1 MKLAVNLINFGPGAT
16 PESLEG
22 WVEMS
27 QRLGYHGLLTSDHV
41 TITNDV
47 SERYPAPF
55 YEPLSTLGWLAAATT
70 DMMIGTTVSVLP
82 YRSPLETARAF
93 ANVDQLSRGRCI
105 LGVGAGWAEEEFKI
119 LDVPFDSRG
128 PMTTDYL
135 KAIKAL
141 WSADIA
147 SYHGEFVNFD
157 DVHTTPRP
165 HQRPHPPIWVGGNS
179 APSMRRAILHG
190 TAWHPIR
197 PTTHGF
203 VTDMLPTFRRMAE
216 QLERPM
222 PDLCP
227 RIRLRVTNTPRPD
240 DERIAGEGTV
250 EQIHADLATFAE
262 LGCTWVMLDTYH
274 DYNVDELGD
283 NEFAWNMF
291 ETVASDIFDLRNER
305 LR

>member
-16 PESLEG
+16 PDSLEG
-22 WVEMS
+22 WVEMT

-55 YEPLSTLGWLAAATT
+55 YEPHSLLGWLAGVTK
-70 DMMIGTTVSVLP
+70 DIMIGTTVSVLP

-105 LGVGAGWAEEEFKI
+105 LGVGAGWAAEEFKI
-119 LDVPFDSRG
+119 LNVPFDDRG

-135 KAIKAL
+135 AAIKAL
-141 WSADIA
+141 WMSDVA
-147 SYHGEFVNFD
+147 SYHGDFVSFD

-165 HQRPHPPIWVGGNS
+165 VQTPHMPIWVGGNS
-179 APSMRRAILHG
+179 PPSMRRAIQHG

-197 PTTHGF
+197 PTATGF
-203 VTDMLPTFRRMAE
+203 VSEMLPAFKRTADK
-216 QLERPM
+216 LELPL
-222 PDLCP
+222 PELCP
-227 RIRLRVTNTPRPD
+227 RIRLRITDTARPD

-250 EQIHADLATFAE
+250 EQIAGDLAVFEE
-262 LGCTWVMLDTYH
+262 LGCTWVVLDTYH
-274 DYNVDELGD
+274 DYLVDELRD
-283 NEFAWNMF
+283 SQQAWDMF
-291 ETVASDIFDLRNER
+291 ETVAADIYDLAAQE

>member
-16 PESLEG
+16 PDSLEG
-22 WVEMS
+22 WVEMT

-55 YEPLSTLGWLAAATT
+55 YEPHTILGWLAAMTT
-70 DMMIGTTVSVLP
+70 DIMIGTTVSVLP

-93 ANVDQLSRGRCI
+93 ANVDQLSRGRCM
-105 LGVGAGWAEEEFKI
+105 LGVGAGWAAEEFRI
-119 LDVPFDSRG
+119 LNVPFADRG

-135 KAIKAL
+135 QAIKAL
-141 WSADIA
+141 WTADVA
-147 SYHGEFVNFD
+147 TYHGDYVSFD

-165 HQRPHPPIWVGGNS
+165 AQTPHPPIWVGGNS
-179 APSMRRAILHG
+179 APSMRRAIQHG

-197 PTTHGF
+197 PTATGF
-203 VTDMLPTFRRMAE
+203 ATEMLPAFRQLAE
-216 QLERPM
+216 KLELPM
-222 PDLCP
+222 PELCP
-227 RIRLRVTNTPRPD
+227 RIRLRITDQPRPD

-250 EQIHADLATFAE
+250 EQIAGDLAVFEE
-262 LGCTWVMLDTYH
+262 LGCTWVTLDTYH
-274 DYNVDELGD
+274 DYLVDELRD
-283 NEFAWNMF
+283 SQRAWDMF
-291 ETVASDIFDLRNER
+291 EVVANDIFDLRAQR